1 MENYPKGKV
10 PKMNYVKESSSVEE
24 KQNIQDENKTKVPT
38 EEGNVKALNAKV
50 VPPKNIESKVESEAN
65 TLTNELESTKPLV
78 NKDVQE
84 SSAQLSQKGENVA
97 DVKASISLELQGL
110 LKEVEAKEKVEEK
123 LTLAITFLR
132 DALAQPS
139 TPRFKEFWEIKK
151 LCIELFKGELAA
163 PLRTSLWNE
172 YIEICNEARRLKEI
186 LDEQTQFA
194 IEQIDIAISAL
205 ENEVASLED
214 LNISQP
220 SIKLEI
226 ESKYLKDKWSEY
238 ESLQKQL
245 NLLNALASRINSL
258 RKELIKTEMRIRNK
272 NKFFQR
278 LSATGDSVFPD
289 RKRLIKEVSDRFL
302 KDVEAFVEKNFSTDQ
317 LDGPIFYFREEIKAL
332 QSLAKILTLNTQ
344 SFTSTRAHLSKSW
357 DKIKHFEK
365 EHKKDRARKKSEF
378 KENYIQLRDELL
390 TIKKDFEENKITLD
404 QASNQ
409 VYQLSTKARA
419 TQLGRD
425 EVQKFRKELSE
436 LRQELKNKQKEEE
449 QLLIQQKKEVEKQRQ
464 EKILFLKSK
473 IDDLVKSAPNMTLE
487 LIESQKK
494 EVLHEVEHSSLQ
506 NYEKQSL
513 ERSLKPLKDIV
524 ADIREQKLLKLPEN
538 DKEALEQYQ
547 TLLSERLERR
557 KDIKAQIES
566 YRKACGTSGLD
577 FEKAMSY
584 NELMNEEKE
593 RLKKN
598 NEGIEE
604 IEQKIKSLKQKIE
617 S

>member
-1 MENYPKGKV
+1 MDNYPKGKV

-24 KQNIQDENKTKVPT
+24 KQNIQDENKTKAT
-38 EEGNVKALNAKV
+38 AEESKANALSAEV
-50 VPPKNIESKVESEAN
+50 VPPKNIESMVESEAN
-65 TLTNELESTKPLV
+65 SLTNEIESSSPLV
-78 NKDVQE
+78 NKEIKE
-84 SSAQLSQKGENVA
+84 SSSQLPPKDENNA
-97 DVKASISLELQGL
+97 ETKASISMERQAL
-110 LKEVEAKEKVEEK
+110 LKEIEAKDKVEEK
-123 LTLAITFLR
+123 LTLAISFLR
-132 DALAQPS
+132 DALAQPV
-139 TPRFKEFWEIKK
+139 TPHFKEFWEIKK

-172 YIEICNEARRLKEI
+172 YIEICSEARRLKEI
-186 LDEQTQFA
+186 LDEQAQFA

-205 ENEVASLED
+205 ENEVANLEK
-214 LNISQP
+214 LNKSQP
-220 SIKLEI
+220 SVKLKI
-226 ESKYLKDKWSEY
+226 ESKYLKDKWPEY

-278 LSATGDSVFPD
+278 LSTTGDSVFPD

-302 KDVEAFVEKNFSTDQ
+302 KDVETFVKKSFSSDQ

-332 QSLAKILTLNTQ
+332 QSLAKVLTLNTQ
-344 SFTSTRAHLSKSW
+344 SFTTTRAHLSKSW
-357 DKIKHFEK
+357 DKIKNFEK
-365 EHKKDRARKKSEF
+365 EHKKDRARKKNEF
-378 KENYIQLRDELL
+378 KENYTQLRDELL
-390 TIKKDFEENKITLD
+390 TIKKEFEENKTSLE

-409 VYQLSTKARA
+409 VHQLSTKARA

-425 EVQKFRKELSE
+425 EVQKFRKELGE
-436 LRQELKNKQKEEE
+436 LRQELKSKQKEEE
-449 QLLIQQKKEVEKQRQ
+449 QLLIQQKKEVEKKRQ
-464 EKILFLKSK
+464 EKIHSLKSK
-473 IDDLVKSAPNMTLE
+473 IENLVRCAPNMALE
-487 LIESQKK
+487 EIEGQKQ
-494 EVLHEVEHSSLQ
+494 EVLQEVESSSLQ

-547 TLLSERLERR
+547 TLLKERLERR

-584 NELMNEEKE
+584 NQLMNEEKE

-604 IEQKIKSLKQKIE
+604 IEQKIKSLKEKIE
-617 S
+617 P